1 MKIYQGKLQAKGFRI
16 AIVVSRFNSFI
27 SERLLEGALEAL
39 QKMGAQEADLTVYKV
54 PGSFEVPIIAK
65 KVAKA
70 KSADGILCV
79 GALIRG
85 DTPHF
90 DFLSAEVTKGLAQ
103 IAMDD
108 GVPVSFGI
116 LTVDTVEQGIE
127 RAGTKAGNKGYD
139 AAFSLIETLNVH
151 QGGGPPLRARRG
163 SSRWD
168 NDAGRRECA
177 LQILFELEFNA
188 GDPEGPGQRSTG
200 SIRRR
205 RAKSATTGPGLVE
218 TSWPTARTSTGPSRR
233 PRRTGAWPGWPSST
247 GTS

>member
-1 MKIYQGKLQAKGFRI
+1 MKIHQGKLQAKGFRI
-16 AIVVSRFNSFI
+16 GIVVSRFNSFI

-54 PGSFEVPIIAK
+54 PGSFEVPLLAKKIAK
-65 KVAKA
+65 SKT
-70 KSADGILCV
+70 ADGILCI

-139 AAFSLIETLNVH
+139 AAFSLIETLNVLKEA
-151 QGGGPPLRARRG
+151 GLR
-163 SSRWD
+163 
-168 NDAGRRECA
+168 
-177 LQILFELEFNA
+177 
-188 GDPEGPGQRSTG
+188 
-200 SIRRR
+200 
-205 RAKSATTGPGLVE
+205 
-218 TSWPTARTSTGPSRR
+218 
-233 PRRTGAWPGWPSST
+233 
-247 GTS
+247 

>member
-1 MKIYQGKLQAKGFRI
+1 MKIHQGKLQAKGFKV

-54 PGSFEVPIIAK
+54 PGSFEVPLVAKKIAK
-65 KVAKA
+65 SKT
-70 KSADGILCV
+70 ADGILCV

-90 DFLSAEVTKGLAQ
+90 DFLGAEVVKGLAQ
-103 IAMDD
+103 IAMED

-139 AAFSLIETLNVH
+139 AAFSLIETLNLVKEA
-151 QGGGPPLRARRG
+151 GLR
-163 SSRWD
+163 
-168 NDAGRRECA
+168 
-177 LQILFELEFNA
+177 
-188 GDPEGPGQRSTG
+188 
-200 SIRRR
+200 
-205 RAKSATTGPGLVE
+205 
-218 TSWPTARTSTGPSRR
+218 
-233 PRRTGAWPGWPSST
+233 
-247 GTS
+247 